1 MPSHEFG
8 FGLTVKENAMPAITH
23 IREQLADAVIAIVDH
38 PPDSCCQ
45 IGLHAVPVSRSKLPE
60 GRFNII
66 GMIEELEVTIEAGLL
81 PTEPTDITLGFDRDS
96 GTFVAYVN

>member
-1 MPSHEFG
+1 MADLEFG
-8 FGLTVKENAMPAITH
+8 EHLKVKENAMVAISQ
-23 IREQLADAVIAIVDH
+23 IRDQLEDAVIAIVDH

-45 IGLHAVPVSRSKLPE
+45 IGLHAVPVSRSELPE

-96 GTFVAYVN
+96 GTFFAYVN